1 MFPSTNLSAEK
12 SFLPAATQ
20 KSKCLKLLCPHS
32 YNFFFFS
39 TFYEHPPSICGSNLG
54 IKLPRTP
61 RLYHPVKAGLSKFP
75 FFVGNLVNLYFIN
88 LYHTHMWS
96 RWSWFKQWRRHLS
109 NEQWTISQSND
120 DDHHHDDE
128 EDRILSY
135 DGYIFPVCK
144 YTVHERCVK
153 RAPASCI
160 STYVKSMKTN
170 QKMVHHWVSTF
181 YFRFPSYIIGWEL
194 SLSYVRD
201 IIQAKLIREK

>member
-88 LYHTHMWS
+88 LYHTHTCGRGGHDLNSGDDTFQMN
-96 RWSWFKQWRRHLS
+96 
-109 NEQWTISQSND
+109 NEQSLSPMMMTIIMMMKKTGFYHMMDISSQ
-120 DDHHHDDE
+120 
-128 EDRILSY
+128 
-135 DGYIFPVCK
+135 C
-144 YTVHERCVK
+144 
-153 RAPASCI
+153 ASTLFT
-160 STYVKSMKTN
+160 SAVWN
-170 QKMVHHWVSTF
+170 ELLPLVSQPMSSPWRPT
-181 YFRFPSYIIGWEL
+181 RRWCIIGWAHFTFAFL
-194 SLSYVRD
+194 H
-201 IIQAKLIREK
+201 I